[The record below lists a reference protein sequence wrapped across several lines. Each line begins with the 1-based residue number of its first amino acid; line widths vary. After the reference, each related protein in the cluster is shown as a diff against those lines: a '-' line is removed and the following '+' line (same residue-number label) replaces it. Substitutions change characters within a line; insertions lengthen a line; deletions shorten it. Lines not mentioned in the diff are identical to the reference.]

1 MGKKSFSKIK
11 NFPIIQNKEG
21 RRNKFFHSMF
31 IDLGELSIFTGRV
44 LNQFFK
50 PPFEHKELVRQSYR
64 LGNKSLLLVSLT
76 GFIMGLVL
84 SMQIRP
90 ILVQL
95 GAQSLIPGIVSIA
108 MFRELGPVI
117 TGLICAGKIS
127 SGIGAEIG
135 AMKVTEQID
144 AMEVSGTRPLS
155 YVVASRIL
163 AATATVPILVLFAD
177 FCGLLGSYFAINFYE
192 PMSFQLYIKDSFD
205 VLSFIDVIPATIK
218 TVVFGFFIGL
228 IGAYKGYN
236 AGLGSDAVGQ
246 ATNSAVVSAS
256 LSIFVI
262 DLVAV
267 LVTNFIA
274 GS

>member
-1 MGKKSFSKIK
+1 MKKTDISNIKLNVANRAKDSFVS
-11 NFPIIQNKEG
+11 
-21 RRNKFFHSMF
+21 KFFGLMF

-44 LNQFFK
+44 INQFFK

-64 LGNKSLLLVSLT
+64 LGNKSLLLVALT

-95 GAQSLIPGIVSIA
+95 GAQALIPGIVSIA

-163 AATATVPILVLFAD
+163 AAIATVPILVLFAD

-192 PMSFQLYIKDSFD
+192 PMSLQLYIKDSFD
-205 VLSFIDVIPATIK
+205 VLSFIDVVPASIK
-218 TVVFGFFIGL
+218 TIVFGFFIGL

-236 AGLGSDAVGQ
+236 AGLGSDSVGQ

-256 LSIFVI
+256 LSIFII

-267 LVTNFIA
+267 LVTNFVT
-274 GS
+274 GG